1 MEVFALKFVE
11 KTLLK
16 EWEKLAQSSPKILAQ
31 NNDKNPQFI
40 GQKNIVVGVCQSCR
54 STARSTG
61 NGQKS
66 DRYSLRSTGPV
77 DREEQRALLSVP
89 VDRPGRP
96 HKTARRAQFC
106 ARRSTGPVDRPLCNG
121 LTWSTVLRSKTF
133 EFGNKYIG

>member
-1 MEVFALKFVE
+1 MEILALKFVE
-11 KTLLK
+11 KTLLM

-31 NNDKNPQFI
+31 NNDQTPFYR
-40 GQKNIVVGVCQSCR
+40 GQKNLTVGVCQSCR
-54 STARSTG
+54 STARSTA

-66 DRYSLRSTGPV
+66 DRWSLRSTDPV
-77 DREEQRALLSVP
+77 DPEEQRALLSVP

-133 EFGNKYIG
+133 EFENKYIG